1 MEWYGDSQTEL
12 DLAAVF
18 DSLCEERRQ
27 PGAQPGWLT
36 DWLGEEREGGGEGC
50 YPPPPPGL
58 IPLYPLAAPETAG
71 LFLSPSQ
78 TGAAPLSAPPGPG
91 QLQPPPQAEGSRLVV
106 KAEGGLVVPLPRT
119 SCANCGTHQTSLWR
133 RNSAG
138 APVCNACGLYFKLHG
153 KNR

>member
-12 DLAAVF
+12 DLAAVL

-27 PGAQPGWLT
+27 PGAQTGWLT

-50 YPPPPPGL
+50 SPPPAPPPPPPPGL

-71 LFLSPSQ
+71 LYLSPSQ
-78 TGAAPLSAPPGPG
+78 TVAAPLAAPPGPG
-91 QLQPPPQAEGSRLVV
+91 QDGRLVV
-106 KAEGGLVVPLPRT
+106 KAEGGLAVPLPRT